1 MPKLSICVPS
11 RNRQIYFME
20 TIKSLVESPRDDV
33 EFVFADNS
41 DDAAVMRDFMAAYA
55 DDPRVVFVP
64 AGDRVYSMVDNWERC
79 VAASSG
85 DWVTVIGDDDYADP
99 DLALVLTRVELMLP
113 GVEAFTWTAANFTW
127 PEDGVPQVSNT
138 QLHLKPNLIELPRE
152 WLIKRAYLWVDA
164 GNAPTHGFS
173 IYHSALARP
182 LLERIKER
190 FEGRYFQHP
199 TVDFDSSF
207 KAVLLGQRFVM
218 WQRPL
223 SVYGVCPL
231 SNSAVV
237 YKPRQMAEANVA
249 FMAEVGRD
257 ISKDS
262 SMEGLPFHCDMGV
275 PAAVLVTQQWIK
287 GAAGISIDGWQ
298 ENFTRACANFCS
310 KLRTREDFDILSEV
324 YSEAFNL
331 WEGGR
336 YAHAFKPEYS
346 GIPPEFD
353 AFSGITEDR
362 LFMNNRLTG
371 ADTPK
376 EVYDMLS
383 ALIPPLE
390 DAQFLPSQLRFPADS
405 EVMRMG
411 RQ

>member
-1 MPKLSICVPS
+1 MAKLSICVPS
-11 RNRQIYFME
+11 RNRQFWFQQ
-20 TIKSLVESPRDDV
+20 TIKSLLASPRRDV

-41 DDAAVMRDFMAAYA
+41 DDAAVMADFMAAYA

-64 AGDRVYSMVDNWERC
+64 AGERIYSMVDNWERC

-99 DLALVLTRVELMLP
+99 DLAHVLTRVELMLP
-113 GVEAFTWTAANFTW
+113 GVEAFTWSAANFTW

-164 GNAPTHGFS
+164 SNAPTHGFS

-182 LLERIKER
+182 LLERIRER
-190 FEGRYFQHP
+190 FNGRYFEHP

-207 KAVLLGQRFVM
+207 KAVLLGQRFVS

-223 SVYGVCPL
+223 SVYGVCAL

-237 YKPRQMAEANVA
+237 YKPRKMAEANVA
-249 FMAEVGRD
+249 FMAEVGGD
-257 ISKDS
+257 ISQHV
-262 SMEGLPFHCDMGV
+262 SMDGLPFHCDMGV

-287 GAAGISIDGWQ
+287 WSAGFNVDGWQ
-298 ENFTRACANFCS
+298 ENFARACAHYCS
-310 KLRTREDFDILSEV
+310 KLRTPDDFALMSKI
-324 YSEAFNL
+324 YQEAFDV

-336 YAHAFKPEYS
+336 YAHAFAPQYS

-353 AFSGITEDR
+353 AFSGITEGK
-362 LFMNNRLTG
+362 LFLNNRLSG
-371 ADTPK
+371 AETPK
-376 EVYDMLS
+376 EIYDLLS
-383 ALIPPLE
+383 DMVPPIEDIVINPAL
-390 DAQFLPSQLRFPADS
+390 LRRPADAAPA
-405 EVMRMG
+405 G
-411 RQ
+411 H